1 MKYDGEVTIEKRR
14 SVALSL
20 LEYMV
25 NQHVQMI
32 TASTLDVYRGLVQN
46 VGACLDGLS
55 LPKALRGKFCDEASE
70 CPYIDLVCGL
80 KTADETRLTRTIHQ
94 AKGSEAE
101 AVFVVLDEGE
111 AEHILQPEAGQEEQR
126 ITYVALSRA
135 RSELLIYC
143 PDQTRLDE
151 FASLGLSTV
160 IKGESVSLAKKRRPS
175 HRRKTKR

>member
-1 MKYDGEVTIEKRR
+1 MKYDAEVTIEKRR

-25 NQHVQMI
+25 NQHAEMI
-32 TASTLDVYRGLVQN
+32 TVSTLDVYRALVEH
-46 VGACLDGLS
+46 VGTCLDGLS
-55 LPKALRGKFCDEASE
+55 LPKAQRGKFCDEASE
-70 CPYIDLVCGL
+70 CPYIDLIHGL

-101 AVFVVLDEGE
+101 AVFVVLDDGE
-111 AEHILQPEAGQEEQR
+111 AEHILQPEAGHEEHR

-135 RSELLIYC
+135 KSELFIYC
-143 PDQTRLDE
+143 PDQSRLDD

-160 IKGESVSLAKKRRPS
+160 IQGESVSLAKKQRPS
-175 HRRKTKR
+175 RRRKTKR